1 MTTSLQHRARQ
12 AVAWTVRDLRW
23 GTRLWLVNDIAGH
36 RLVPR
41 LLRHLLYRLAAVDV
55 QALDVSSGVTI
66 TGGPNLHIGPDTYI
80 NHGAYLE
87 AAGGITIG
95 RGCAIG
101 PEVMVLST
109 SHPIDGT
116 GWLDETVRTPTI
128 IGDRVW
134 LAARVT
140 VLPGSVIPAGSVIA
154 AGAVVRGRLAKTGIY
169 AGNPARLV
177 GRIGPRE
184 TDGTDD

>member
-1 MTTSLQHRARQ
+1 MWRHRTRQ

-23 GTRLWLVNDIAGH
+23 GSRLWLVNDVAGH

-41 LLRHLLYRLAAVDV
+41 LLRHLLYRSAGVDV

-66 TGGPNLHIGPDTYI
+66 TGGPRLHVGPDTFI

-101 PEVMVLST
+101 PGAMILST
-109 SHPIDGT
+109 SHPVDRT
-116 GWLDETVRTPTI
+116 GWSDDLVHKETI

-134 LAARVT
+134 IAARVMI
-140 VLPGSVIPAGSVIA
+140 LPGSEIPSGSVIA
-154 AGAVVRGRLAKTGIY
+154 AGAVVRGRFVETGVY

-177 GRIGPRE
+177 SRLRPVDLDPP
-184 TDGTDD
+184 TA